1 MEKHINVV
9 GVLYIVLSVLS
20 FLGAFTVYF
29 LLRLIGNFTDDADA
43 NMILTVIADVLS
55 VVLVVLAIPGLIGGI
70 GLIKRKNWA
79 RILILI
85 LSIINLL
92 NFPIGT
98 AVGIYSI
105 WALLQ
110 PEVAAEFQ
118 KIKQL

>member
-9 GVLYIVLSVLS
+9 GVLYIILSVLS
-20 FLGAFTVYF
+20 LLGAFTIYF
-29 LLRLIGNFTDDADA
+29 VLRVIGNFTDDPNAD
-43 NMILTVIADVLS
+43 MILTTIANVLS
-55 VVLVVLAIPGLIGGI
+55 IVLVVLAIPGLIGGI

-79 RILILI
+79 RILVLI

-98 AVGIYSI
+98 AVGIYSV

-110 PEVAAEFQ
+110 PEVAAEFE
-118 KIKQL
+118 KAKQL

>member
-9 GVLYIVLSVLS
+9 GVLYIILSIFC

-29 LLRLIGNFTDDADA
+29 LLRMIGNFSDDYDA
-43 NMILTVIADVLS
+43 NMILTMIANVLA
-55 VVLVVLAIPGLIGGI
+55 VLLVVLSIPGLIGGI

-85 LSIINLL
+85 LSILNLF

-98 AVGIYSI
+98 AIGVYAI

-110 PEVAAEFQ
+110 PEVAAAFE
-118 KIKQL
+118 KK

>member
-29 LLRLIGNFTDDADA
+29 LLRLIGNFADDHDA
-43 NMILTVIADVLS
+43 TMVLNIIANVLS
-55 VVLVVLAIPGLIGGI
+55 IILVVLAIPGLIGGI

-79 RILILI
+79 RILVLI
-85 LSIINLL
+85 LSILNLV

-98 AVGIYSI
+98 AIGIYAL

-110 PEVAAEFQ
+110 PEVAAVFERG
-118 KIKQL
+118 KQH